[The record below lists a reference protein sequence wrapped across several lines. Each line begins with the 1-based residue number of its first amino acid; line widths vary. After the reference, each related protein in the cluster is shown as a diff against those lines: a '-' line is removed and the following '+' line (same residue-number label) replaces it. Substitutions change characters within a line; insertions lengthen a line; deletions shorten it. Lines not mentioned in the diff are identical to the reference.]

1 MVGADLEPGVK
12 IRYLSIEQGMK
23 LNNAAIDS
31 ILRAAKLEP
40 AP

>member
-1 MVGADLEPGVK
+1 MIGTDGDSGVNLC
-12 IRYLSIEQGMK
+12 YLSIEQGMK

-40 AP
+40 WP